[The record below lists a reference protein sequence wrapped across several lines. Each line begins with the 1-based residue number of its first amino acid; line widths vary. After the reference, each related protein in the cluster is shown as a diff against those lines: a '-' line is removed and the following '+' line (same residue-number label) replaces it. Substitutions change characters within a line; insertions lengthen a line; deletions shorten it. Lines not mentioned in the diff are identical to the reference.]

1 MVISTLRRNIR
12 VVVARHEC
20 IEIIDRTS
28 GANRFCVRQLF
39 AVFIHDRQHHITGRL
54 ERDLLSLAR
63 LDRQCIGRRVAAGG
77 NRDRDFRFAGD
88 RHGRA
93 AVCGQLVSV
102 DRDRRPGDCGGR
114 IDFQRILG
122 IKDLVGI
129 FRLRAGEA
137 LRRGLRRACRVRDT
151 QAAERRHAVELERQI
166 HALRIVVRTGFAGAE
181 NDRIARRAAGERIVN
196 AGRGGLRWNVLF
208 SGCAVHVRV
217 DSLDL
222 RVGSAAAQFK
232 IRIQA
237 ARKAVRH
244 LHGCGMILQRI
255 FVAVRVKVI
264 RIAA

>member
-1 MVISTLRRNIR
+1 MVIGALRCDIR
-12 VVVARHEC
+12 VIVTRHERVK
-20 IEIIDRTS
+20 IIDRTS
-28 GANRFCVRQLF
+28 GASRFCVRQLF
-39 AVFIHDRQHHITGRL
+39 AVLIHDRQRHIAGSL
-54 ERDLLSLAR
+54 ECDLLSLAR
-63 LDRQCIGRRVAAGG
+63 LDRQCIGCRVLSGG
-77 NRDRDFRFAGD
+77 NRDCDRRIAGD
-88 RHGRA
+88 RRGRA

-196 AGRGGLRWNVLF
+196 AGCLGLCRDVLF
-208 SGCAVHVRV
+208 SGRAAYIRV
-217 DSLDL
+217 NSLDL
-222 RVGSAAAQFK
+222 RAGSAGAQFK

-244 LHGCGMILQRI
+244 LYGRGMVQQCVRI
-255 FVAVRVKVI
+255 AVCVKVI